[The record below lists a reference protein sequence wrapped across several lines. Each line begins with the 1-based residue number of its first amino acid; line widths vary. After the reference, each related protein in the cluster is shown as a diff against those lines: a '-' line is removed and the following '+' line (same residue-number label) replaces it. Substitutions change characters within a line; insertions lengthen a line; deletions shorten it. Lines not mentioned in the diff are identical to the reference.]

1 MRAGRIGQPGPVSTR
16 PAERPRGRGGR
27 RPAWRRVAP
36 GDDPAAG
43 EAVDADPGDAHPP
56 AARLDPHQE
65 VAVRPLH
72 PKADDHPVA
81 GLDRVLDRDPEVGK
95 REAVQ
100 LDELDEA
107 AGPDARRRR
116 HVLDLMVDRVGG
128 DQGRGEAEPPLVDDL
143 RDLAPADLEVA
154 GGGHRRFLS
163 ASPPS
168 RQAGATGRV
177 LAQTLRAAARG
188 ANAPAVGMAYTVR
201 WDRPAPKRRTNR
213 EIAALPPAP
222 SLRQNRPL

>member
-1 MRAGRIGQPGPVSTR
+1 
-16 PAERPRGRGGR
+16 
-27 RPAWRRVAP
+27 VAP

-100 LDELDEA
+100 LDELDDA

-116 HVLDLMVDRVGG
+116 HVLDLVVDRVGG

-143 RDLAPADLEVA
+143 LDQAPADLEVA
-154 GGGHRRFLS
+154 GGGHRRFLLRLS
-163 ASPPS
+163 AKPS
-168 RQAGATGRV
+168 SRSDRESARADATGGG
-177 LAQTLRAAARG
+177 ARG
-188 ANAPAVGMAYTVR
+188 QRPCGWDGIHREVGPA
-201 WDRPAPKRRTNR
+201 RT
-213 EIAALPPAP
+213 EA
-222 SLRQNRPL
+222 